1 VSNES
6 DHLLLE
12 ADGLFDCR
20 RLDEALA
27 RYEEVLAV
35 HPGSRHALNRV
46 ARIQAMRGRV
56 RQMVK
61 TCFRWQERLLETG
74 QEELAGLVAQAIVR
88 FDPYSLEGRVGIL
101 RHLERTADE
110 ATFVA
115 SARRDARFFVEVGSG
130 ELAIQVLHKALE
142 TYPAQIE
149 LSMDLADVHVAQG
162 HMQEAV
168 QQFRFLAE
176 TFKKSGNLTRAC
188 DSCRRL
194 KVLLPDSSEVSLDLG
209 RLYMCQERFGDAM
222 LEFRNALR
230 LELNNR
236 DALMGLGEAAVGK
249 GSLRDAVLAF
259 KKLLAMDPRDVQA
272 HLRLGEVFLVNGLS
286 SEAIKEFLLAGSL
299 LAELEEYAEAKA
311 AYSRVLELDPN
322 HSTAT
327 RELSNA
333 SSALEARSKA
343 AAAGPS
349 SIESGQ
355 AEALPEEDLYAPAS
369 EEDLYAALDEEDD
382 SAILG
387 APGTELEDLGAPG
400 ARPPVKINYQIQRQ
414 PLSAP
419 PAPGTLHRP
428 LPLLLLS
435 IPGRLH
441 AVRDQ
446 ISAPPDPEVIPW
458 LPLVDLDG
466 VDGVDAFGVR
476 ERDGAVPLGL
486 LEPSV
491 PVLIA
496 SAPAGPV
503 ESAFGLTEGFSQ
515 AIVSTGGSRRRR
527 LRRQLEELGLD
538 REFRTPASSEIDAA
552 TSLAQ
557 RIAQKVRE
565 QDTTEQT

>member
-27 RYEEVLAV
+27 RYEEVLAL
-35 HPGSRHALNRV
+35 HPDSRHALNRL
-46 ARIQAMRGRV
+46 ARIQAMRGRI

-61 TCFRWQERLLETG
+61 TCFRWQESLLEQG
-74 QEELAGLVAQAIVR
+74 REDLAGMVAQAILR
-88 FDPYSLEGRVGIL
+88 FDPHSLEGRVGIL

-130 ELAIQVLHKALE
+130 DLAIQVLHKALE
-142 TYPAQIE
+142 TYPDQIE

-168 QQFRFLAE
+168 QQFRLLAE
-176 TFKKSGNLTRAC
+176 SFKNSGNLARAC
-188 DSCRRL
+188 DSYRRL
-194 KVLLPDSSEVSLDLG
+194 KVLLPDSSEVSLGLG
-209 RLYMCQERFGDAM
+209 RLYMLQERFGDAM
-222 LEFRNALR
+222 LEFRDALR

-236 DALMGLGEAAVGK
+236 EALMGLGEAAVGK

-299 LAELEEYAEAKA
+299 LSELGEFAEARQ
-311 AYSRVLELDPN
+311 AYARVLELDPN
-322 HSTAT
+322 HPTAT
-327 RELSNA
+327 REFSNA
-333 SSALEARSKA
+333 SSALEARA
-343 AAAGPS
+343 AAPTRLAAVGSEQP
-349 SIESGQ
+349 
-355 AEALPEEDLYAPAS
+355 EAFPEEDLYAPAS
-369 EEDLYAALDEEDD
+369 EEDLYATLETGDD

-387 APGTELEDLGAPG
+387 APGADSEELGAPELKPV
-400 ARPPVKINYQIQRQ
+400 ARVDYRIPRHPLPPQ
-414 PLSAP
+414 

-428 LPLLLLS
+428 LPFLWLS
-435 IPGRLH
+435 VPGLMQ

-446 ISAPPDPEVIPW
+446 ILQPPDPEVLSW
-458 LPLVDLDG
+458 LPLADLDAVEG
-466 VDGVDAFGVR
+466 GDTLGSGSG
-476 ERDGAVPLGL
+476 DGAGPLGPL
-486 LEPSV
+486 DPSI
-491 PVLIA
+491 PVLVSSVA
-496 SAPAGPV
+496 AGPV
-503 ESAFGLTEGFSQ
+503 ESAFGFTEGFSQ
-515 AIVSTGGSRRRR
+515 AIVSTGSSRRRR

-538 REFRTPASSEIDAA
+538 REFRAPASAETDVAA
-552 TSLAQ
+552 SLAE
-557 RIAQKVRE
+557 RIAQKVRQQE
-565 QDTTEQT
+565 DPDES

>member
-27 RYEEVLAV
+27 RYEEVLAL
-35 HPGSRHALNRV
+35 HPASRHALNRV
-46 ARIQAMRGRV
+46 ARIQAMRGQI
-56 RQMVK
+56 RQMVR
-61 TCFRWQERLLETG
+61 TCFRWQEILLEQG
-74 QEELAGLVAQAIVR
+74 QEDLGGMVAQAILR
-88 FDPYSLEGRVGIL
+88 FDPHSLEGRVGLL

-130 ELAIQVLHKALE
+130 ELAIQVLRKALE
-142 TYPAQIE
+142 TYPTQTE

-168 QQFRFLAE
+168 QQFRLLAE
-176 TFKKSGNLTRAC
+176 TFKNSGNLARAS
-188 DSCRRL
+188 DSYRRL
-194 KVLLPDSSEVSLDLG
+194 KVLLPDSSEVSLGLG
-209 RLYMCQERFGDAM
+209 RLYMLQERFGDAM

-236 DALMGLGEAAVGK
+236 EALMGLGEAAVGK
-249 GSLRDAVLAF
+249 GALRDAVLAF

-272 HLRLGEVFLVNGLS
+272 HLRLGEVFLGNGLS

-299 LAELEEYAEAKA
+299 LSELGEFAEAKE
-311 AYSRVLELDPN
+311 AYARVLELDPN
-322 HSTAT
+322 HPTAT

-333 SSALEARSKA
+333 NSALEARSKA
-343 AAAGPS
+343 SARLS
-349 SIESGQ
+349 SAESGQ
-355 AEALPEEDLYAPAS
+355 PEAFPEDELYAPAS
-369 EEDLYAALDEEDD
+369 EDDLYATLEEGDE

-387 APGTELEDLGAPG
+387 APGTESDELGAPEPKPV
-400 ARPPVKINYQIQRQ
+400 ARIDYQIQRHPLPPQ
-414 PLSAP
+414 PESGA
-419 PAPGTLHRP
+419 LHRP
-428 LPLLLLS
+428 LPFLLLS
-435 IPGRLH
+435 IPGVLR

-446 ISAPPDPEVIPW
+446 IQEPPDPEVIAW
-458 LPLVDLDG
+458 LPLADLDG
-466 VDGVDAFGVR
+466 VEGGQAVWNR
-476 ERDGAVPLGL
+476 EVGEAGPLGL

-491 PVLIA
+491 PVLVA

-503 ESAFGLTEGFSQ
+503 ESAFGFTEGFSQ
-515 AIVSTGGSRRRR
+515 AIVSTGSSRRRR

-538 REFRTPASSEIDAA
+538 REFRAPASAETDAA
-552 TSLAQ
+552 SSLAD
-557 RIAQKVRE
+557 RIAQKVRDQE
-565 QDTTEQT
+565 GIDES

>member
-1 VSNES
+1 MSNES

-27 RYEEVLAV
+27 RYEEVLAL
-35 HPGSRHALNRV
+35 HPDSRHALNRV

-61 TCFRWQERLLETG
+61 TCFRWQESLLEQG
-74 QEELAGLVAQAIVR
+74 REELAGMVAQAILR
-88 FDPYSLEGRVGIL
+88 FDPHSLEGRVGIL

-115 SARRDARFFVEVGSG
+115 SARRDARFFVEVGNG
-130 ELAIQVLHKALE
+130 DLAIQVLHKALE
-142 TYPAQIE
+142 TYPDQIE

-168 QQFRFLAE
+168 QQFRLLAE
-176 TFKKSGNLTRAC
+176 SFKNSGNLARAC
-188 DSCRRL
+188 DSYRRL
-194 KVLLPDSSEVSLDLG
+194 KVLLPDSSEVSLGLG
-209 RLYMCQERFGDAM
+209 RLYMLQERFGDAM
-222 LEFRNALR
+222 LEFRDALR

-236 DALMGLGEAAVGK
+236 EALMGLGEAAVGK

-299 LAELEEYAEAKA
+299 LSELGEFADARQAYA
-311 AYSRVLELDPN
+311 RVLELDPN
-322 HSTAT
+322 HPTAT
-327 RELSNA
+327 REFSNA
-333 SSALEARSKA
+333 SSALEARA
-343 AAAGPS
+343 AASTRLAAVGSEQP
-349 SIESGQ
+349 
-355 AEALPEEDLYAPAS
+355 EAFPEEDLYAPAS
-369 EEDLYAALDEEDD
+369 EEDLYATLETGDD

-387 APGTELEDLGAPG
+387 APGADSEELGAPELKPV
-400 ARPPVKINYQIQRQ
+400 ARVDYRIPRHPLPPQ
-414 PLSAP
+414 

-428 LPLLLLS
+428 LPFLWLS
-435 IPGRLH
+435 VPGLMQ

-446 ISAPPDPEVIPW
+446 ILQPPDPEVLSW
-458 LPLVDLDG
+458 LPLADLDG
-466 VDGVDAFGVR
+466 VEGGDAFGSGSG
-476 ERDGAVPLGL
+476 DGAGPLGL
-486 LEPSV
+486 LDPSI
-491 PVLIA
+491 PVLVS

-503 ESAFGLTEGFSQ
+503 ESAFGFTEGFSQ
-515 AIVSTGGSRRRR
+515 AIVSTGSSRRRR

-538 REFRTPASSEIDAA
+538 REFRAPASAETDVAA
-552 TSLAQ
+552 SLAE
-557 RIAQKVRE
+557 RIAQKVRQQE
-565 QDTTEQT
+565 GPDES